1 MDAIDIETLK
11 ELAQAQ
17 ASDIGISEENVKQK
31 FLVPLLEALGHQR
44 RDLDFERSA
53 YGKRY
58 DVFIKGL
65 KNDCKVIVDTK
76 RYAEDLNQHLT
87 QIGTYA
93 TLEGALITVITNGV
107 EIRLYSPLRGIA
119 FERSLLHSIRREDLN
134 SERAIT
140 ILRNFLSRTTLTSSE
155 VHKHLDARERGLRNA
170 YAKVEELNERY
181 EVLRENLNAEIA
193 DLENRRDE
201 IQDEI
206 NVKRK
211 EASELEAKRVSEVA
225 VVWEELGLKPSRER
239 APEPVRGVPAER
251 PDSSTEPHERID
263 FETLILETLLEAG
276 GRGSV
281 PDILSRIENKLQ
293 DNGQLSPYWLALD
306 PNQIRWQHAVH
317 SARVRLVRQGMLSKN
332 SERGVWELTAQGH
345 RKAFRA

>member
-1 MDAIDIETLK
+1 MNVIDVEGLK
-11 ELAQAQ
+11 ELAQLQ
-17 ASDIGISEENVKQK
+17 ASDIGFSEENVKQK
-31 FLVPLLEALGHQR
+31 FLVPLLDALGHQR

-53 YGKRY
+53 HGKRY

-76 RYAEDLNQHLT
+76 CYAEDLNQHLT

-93 TLEGALITVITNGV
+93 TLEGALITV
-107 EIRLYSPLRGIA
+107 
-119 FERSLLHSIRREDLN
+119 
-134 SERAIT
+134 
-140 ILRNFLSRTTLTSSE
+140 LTSGE
-155 VHKHLDARERGLRNA
+155 VHKHLDARERDLRNA

-211 EASELEAKRVSEVA
+211 EASELEAKRVSEVT